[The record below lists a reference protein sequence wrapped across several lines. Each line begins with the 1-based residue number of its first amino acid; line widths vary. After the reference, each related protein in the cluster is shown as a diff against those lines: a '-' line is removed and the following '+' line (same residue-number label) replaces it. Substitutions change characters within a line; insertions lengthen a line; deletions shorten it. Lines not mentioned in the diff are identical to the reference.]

1 MVFSGFS
8 MFFRAFL
15 DEIHWIHHSFG
26 LKSQGFWLKPPET
39 APSGQSSARPAQMS
53 LTALALD
60 HWIGRDIFTGNW
72 LDLTIKYSW
81 LVVLTILKNMK
92 VNGKDYSYII
102 MENNKWLKPPTSI
115 GFSYTFLPSSI
126 ASSWGCWA
134 CWDERRKLCR
144 ASRPAGVLCRC
155 PGLLSRVWRLSSCCT
170 TWDYIG
176 SACPKPHCP
185 YPGGHSRTIN
195 APVCRESLDV
205 WARLSLTFICFILWP
220 MLDCES

>member
-39 APSGQSSARPAQMS
+39 GTVRAELGQAGADV
-53 LTALALD
+53 ADGLALD

-102 MENNKWLKPPTSI
+102 MENNKWLKPPTSV
-115 GFSYTFLPSSI
+115 GFS
-126 ASSWGCWA
+126 
-134 CWDERRKLCR
+134 
-144 ASRPAGVLCRC
+144 
-155 PGLLSRVWRLSSCCT
+155 
-170 TWDYIG
+170 
-176 SACPKPHCP
+176 
-185 YPGGHSRTIN
+185 
-195 APVCRESLDV
+195 
-205 WARLSLTFICFILWP
+205 
-220 MLDCES
+220 